1 VSVAGRARAQR
12 RAARGRQFSVLMAA
26 IVARF
31 PFGLAR
37 IVPPTLLGF
46 AVISSI
52 TFSVDLALLTLIH
65 GLLGWPLPAGL
76 TLAYLTASG
85 LGYLLNR
92 ALNFRS
98 HAAVGPQAAVY
109 TVVVIINYL
118 VCILGVGTGSGG
130 ARRGLPARP
139 GGRRLLRN
147 RIHVHR
153 AALRGVPRCPAPG
166 RSGATSRIIR
176 RRAIGPCWHN

>member
-12 RAARGRQFSVLMAA
+12 RAAWGRQFSVLMAA

-31 PFGLAR
+31 PLGLAR

-46 AVISSI
+46 AVISGI

-118 VCILGVGTGSGG
+118 VCILGVGTGLAALGVDYRLARAAG
-130 ARRGLPARP
+130 ACCEIVYMYTALRFVVFRDVQRRDDPGPPAGSSL
-139 GGRRLLRN
+139 GGR
-147 RIHVHR
+147 
-153 AALRGVPRCPAPG
+153 
-166 RSGATSRIIR
+166 
-176 RRAIGPCWHN
+176 